1 MWLPSVLHMGDWGL
15 CGVGAGFCWNDGLIR
30 RASCAAVGLPCAV
43 RGVCA
48 YGSGIVV
55 VADGAVPHDSAVSPG
70 AECARVCNIGRPGT
84 CGYQQSRPAAVQP
97 GSYAL
102 QSRDHPT
109 RDTHRHPSRS
119 RCTDAPQSRRGTGPI
134 STRITTDLGTGFDR
148 SRAGARPISA
158 RVSTDLEPELD
169 RSRRGLRPISTTLGG
184 TGSASALHND
194 QLVEVGVAV
203 ARRVRG
209 GEAAVQRCIV
219 ASDLPAGRCVCP
231 ARLSGRSSGL
241 SG

>member
-1 MWLPSVLHMGDWGL
+1 MGDWGP

-158 RVSTDLEPELD
+158 RVSTDLD
-169 RSRRGLRPISTTLGG
+169 D

>member
-1 MWLPSVLHMGDWGL
+1 M
-15 CGVGAGFCWNDGLIR
+15 GAGFCWNDGLIR

-48 YGSGIVV
+48 HGSGIVV

-148 SRAGARPISA
+148 SR
-158 RVSTDLEPELD
+158 
-169 RSRRGLRPISTTLGG
+169 RGLRPISTTLGG
-184 TGSASALHND
+184 AGSASALHND

>member
-1 MWLPSVLHMGDWGL
+1 MWLSSVLHMGEWGP

-48 YGSGIVV
+48 HGSGIVV
-55 VADGAVPHDSAVSPG
+55 VADGAVPHDSAVSSG

-102 QSRDHPT
+102 QPRDHPT

-119 RCTDAPQSRRGTGPI
+119 RCTDAPQSRRG
-134 STRITTDLGTGFDR
+134 L
-148 SRAGARPISA
+148 RPISA
-158 RVSTDLEPELD
+158 QVSTDLDADYD
-169 RSRRGLRPISTTLGG
+169 RSRRHSAAQGVPQLCTMISSSK
-184 TGSASALHND
+184 SASQWLAVSEGVKQRSSDALWLRTYR
-194 QLVEVGVAV
+194 QGAV
-203 ARRVRG
+203 
-209 GEAAVQRCIV
+209 
-219 ASDLPAGRCVCP
+219 S
-231 ARLSGRSSGL
+231 ARLA
-241 SG
+241 

>member
-158 RVSTDLEPELD
+158 QVSTDLD
-169 RSRRGLRPISTTLGG
+169 D

-219 ASDLPAGRCVCP
+219 ASDLPAGRCARP

>member
-1 MWLPSVLHMGDWGL
+1 MWLSSVLHMGDWGP
-15 CGVGAGFCWNDGLIR
+15 CGVGAGICWNDGLIR
-30 RASCAAVGLPCAV
+30 RVSCAAVGLPCAV

-48 YGSGIVV
+48 HGSGIVV

-134 STRITTDLGTGFDR
+134 SARVSTDLGTGFDR

-158 RVSTDLEPELD
+158 RVSTDLD
-169 RSRRGLRPISTTLGG
+169 D

>member
-1 MWLPSVLHMGDWGL
+1 MWLSSVLHMGDWGP

-48 YGSGIVV
+48 HGSGIVV

-134 STRITTDLGTGFDR
+134 SNRNR
-148 SRAGARPISA
+148 
-158 RVSTDLEPELD
+158 TDLEPEPD
-169 RSRRGLRPISTTLGG
+169 RTRTGTRPNSNRNPTELEPEPDRFR
-184 TGSASALHND
+184 H
-194 QLVEVGVAV
+194 
-203 ARRVRG
+203 
-209 GEAAVQRCIV
+209 
-219 ASDLPAGRCVCP
+219 
-231 ARLSGRSSGL
+231 SSGSWGADKL
-241 SG
+241 ES

>member
-1 MWLPSVLHMGDWGL
+1 MPSVLHMGDWGL

-48 YGSGIVV
+48 HGSGIVV
-55 VADGAVPHDSAVSPG
+55 VADGAVPHDSAVS
-70 AECARVCNIGRPGT
+70 ADTECTRVCNIGRPGT

-134 STRITTDLGTGFDR
+134 S
-148 SRAGARPISA
+148 A
-158 RVSTDLEPELD
+158 RVSTDLDADYD
-169 RSRRGLRPISTTLGG
+169 RSRHRFRPISTTQGVPQLC
-184 TGSASALHND
+184 TMISSSKSASQWLVVSEGVKQRSSDALWLRTYR
-194 QLVEVGVAV
+194 QGAV
-203 ARRVRG
+203 
-209 GEAAVQRCIV
+209 
-219 ASDLPAGRCVCP
+219 S
-231 ARLSGRSSGL
+231 ARLA
-241 SG
+241 

>member
-84 CGYQQSRPAAVQP
+84 CGYQQSRPTAVQP

-158 RVSTDLEPELD
+158 RVSTDLD
-169 RSRRGLRPISTTLGG
+169 D

>member
-55 VADGAVPHDSAVSPG
+55 VADGAVPQDSAVSPG

-158 RVSTDLEPELD
+158 RVSTDLD
-169 RSRRGLRPISTTLGG
+169 D

>member
-1 MWLPSVLHMGDWGL
+1 MWLPSVWHMGDWGL

-158 RVSTDLEPELD
+158 RVSTDLD
-169 RSRRGLRPISTTLGG
+169 D

>member
-1 MWLPSVLHMGDWGL
+1 MGDWGL

-158 RVSTDLEPELD
+158 QVSTDLD
-169 RSRRGLRPISTTLGG
+169 D

-219 ASDLPAGRCVCP
+219 ASDLPAGRCARP

>member
-1 MWLPSVLHMGDWGL
+1 M
-15 CGVGAGFCWNDGLIR
+15 GAGFCWNDGLIR

-48 YGSGIVV
+48 HGSGIVV

-158 RVSTDLEPELD
+158 RVSTDLD
-169 RSRRGLRPISTTLGG
+169 D

>member
-1 MWLPSVLHMGDWGL
+1 MGEWGP

-48 YGSGIVV
+48 HGSGIVV
-55 VADGAVPHDSAVSPG
+55 VADGAVPHDSAVSSG

-158 RVSTDLEPELD
+158 QVSTDLD
-169 RSRRGLRPISTTLGG
+169 D

-219 ASDLPAGRCVCP
+219 ASDLPAGRCARP

>member
-158 RVSTDLEPELD
+158 RVSTDLD
-169 RSRRGLRPISTTLGG
+169 D

-219 ASDLPAGRCVCP
+219 ASDLPAGRCARP

>member
-158 RVSTDLEPELD
+158 QVSTDLD
-169 RSRRGLRPISTTLGG
+169 D

>member
-158 RVSTDLEPELD
+158 QVSTDLEPELD
-169 RSRRGLRPISTTLGG
+169 RSRHGFRPISTTQGVPQLC
-184 TGSASALHND
+184 TMISSSKSASQWLAVSEGVKQRSSDALWLRTYR
-194 QLVEVGVAV
+194 QGAV
-203 ARRVRG
+203 
-209 GEAAVQRCIV
+209 
-219 ASDLPAGRCVCP
+219 S
-231 ARLSGRSSGL
+231 ARLA
-241 SG
+241 

>member
-1 MWLPSVLHMGDWGL
+1 VWLPSVLHMGDWGL

-158 RVSTDLEPELD
+158 QVSTDLD
-169 RSRRGLRPISTTLGG
+169 D

-219 ASDLPAGRCVCP
+219 ASDLPAGRCARP

>member
-48 YGSGIVV
+48 HGSGIVV

-158 RVSTDLEPELD
+158 RVSTDLD
-169 RSRRGLRPISTTLGG
+169 D

>member
-1 MWLPSVLHMGDWGL
+1 MGEWGP

-48 YGSGIVV
+48 HGSGIVV

-158 RVSTDLEPELD
+158 RVSTDLD
-169 RSRRGLRPISTTLGG
+169 D

>member
-1 MWLPSVLHMGDWGL
+1 MWVSSVLHMGDWGP

-158 RVSTDLEPELD
+158 RVSTDLD
-169 RSRRGLRPISTTLGG
+169 D

>member
-55 VADGAVPHDSAVSPG
+55 VADGAVPHDSAVFPG

-158 RVSTDLEPELD
+158 RVSTDLD
-169 RSRRGLRPISTTLGG
+169 D